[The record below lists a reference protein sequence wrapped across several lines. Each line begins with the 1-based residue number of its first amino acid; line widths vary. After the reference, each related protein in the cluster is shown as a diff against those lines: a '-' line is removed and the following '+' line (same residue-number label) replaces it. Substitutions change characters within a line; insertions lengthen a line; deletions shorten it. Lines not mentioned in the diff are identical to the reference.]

1 MAPPQTPPTP
11 AEFAELAR
19 SAPRLWTTVRFTLV
33 RRAGEPAPADRSTIP
48 EWSPDRATDGVRA
61 RLRRPDAL
69 RVETRDGSPLQVTFT
84 PGNAERD
91 DELMFQDYHW
101 VAMLN
106 PVEFANGEHEDMGEG
121 DPLQFDDLRAVQHHG
136 RPAWQADVHPTGFYA
151 PRCPCCPLLF
161 SAESEDVDGDDSEWL
176 LRNRYPEL
184 RYPEAHRVRL
194 DVATGVCVSTE
205 ELGGSRPGRGHDV
218 RIEAVDES
226 MPDTLFTRTTRRRRG
241 PWWRR
246 RREGKA

>member
-11 AEFAELAR
+11 ADLADLAR
-19 SAPRLWTTVRFTLV
+19 SAPRRWTTLRFTLI
-33 RRAGEPAPADRSTIP
+33 RHAGEPAPADRGTVPGSV
-48 EWSPDRATDGVRA
+48 PDWATDGVRA

-69 RVETRDGSPLQVTFT
+69 RVETRDGTPLQVTRT
-84 PGNAERD
+84 PGNADRD
-91 DELMFQDYHW
+91 DALMFQDYHW
-101 VAMLN
+101 VAMLH
-106 PVEFANGEHEDMGEG
+106 PAELADGEHEDMGHG
-121 DPLQFDDLRAVQHHG
+121 DPLRFDDLRVVRHHG
-136 RPAWQADVHPTGFYA
+136 RPAWQADVRPTGFYA

-161 SAESEDVDGDDSEWL
+161 SAESEDAGGDDDSEWL

-218 RIEAVDES
+218 RIEAVDEP
-226 MPDTLFTRTTRRRRG
+226 MPDSLFSDATRRPPGRWGRG
-241 PWWRR
+241 
-246 RREGKA
+246 